1 MVTLVGAGGHAKV
14 VFEAISTR
22 SETFNNLIMIRDDT
36 VGAPDSRFMGLVI
49 ETPALLED
57 MNGINLHVAI
67 GDNHTRQRI
76 FIEGCKRG
84 ACLHTII
91 HKRSH
96 VCDVEAIGAGT
107 FIGSGAIVSV
117 QASVS
122 DGVIVNHNAVVDHDC
137 FVSAF
142 CHVGPGAVLGGNV
155 TLGQR
160 VMIGAG
166 AVVLPNIT
174 IGDDSIVGAGSV
186 VTRAIPQGKKWI
198 GNKLA

>member
-1 MVTLVGAGGHAKV
+1 MITLIGAGGHAKV
-14 VFEAISTR
+14 VFESMPTHAGQYCNVVI
-22 SETFNNLIMIRDDT
+22 IRDDA
-36 VGAPDSRFMGLVI
+36 GSNPDRRFMGLVI

-67 GDNHTRQRI
+67 GDNATRQRI
-76 FIEGCKRG
+76 LTEGRKRG

-107 FIGSGAIVSV
+107 FVASGAIVSV

-137 FVSAF
+137 FLGSF
-142 CHVGPGAVLGGNV
+142 CHVAPGAVLGGNV
-155 TLGQR
+155 ILGQR

-166 AVVLPNIT
+166 AVVLPNI
-174 IGDDSIVGAGSV
+174 IIEDDVIVGAGSV
-186 VTRAIPQGKKWI
+186 VTKPISQGKTWV